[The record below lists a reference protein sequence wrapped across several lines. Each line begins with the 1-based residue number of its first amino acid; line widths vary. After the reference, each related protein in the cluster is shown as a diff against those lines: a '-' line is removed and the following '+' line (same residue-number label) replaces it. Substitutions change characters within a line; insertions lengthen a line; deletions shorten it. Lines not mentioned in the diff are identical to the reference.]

1 MSLVLY
7 LLLCVS
13 SSTVSMLWYSIVRL
27 VAVFFFKQKT
37 AYEMRISDWSSDV
50 CSSDLMPLGGEG
62 YDFYPERRHLEHEF
76 DCFWAAQAQHHA
88 ALLIDA
94 ARDRLRRIIFFQRP
108 LKAPKVG
115 GCTFF
120 NEEPRLP
127 KAHPL
132 FQERRLYEA
141 GNQLE
146 ITQARSEGHTS
157 APTSLMR

>member
-1 MSLVLY
+1 MAMEEDGARTYGEFLAG
-7 LLLCVS
+7 
-13 SSTVSMLWYSIVRL
+13 R
-27 VAVFFFKQKT
+27 KT
-37 AYEMRISDWSSDV
+37 KSV
-50 CSSDLMPLGGEG
+50 VMPFGGEG
-62 YDFYPERRHLEHEF
+62 YDFYPELRHLEHDF

-132 FQERRLYEA
+132 FQERRLYEEV
-141 GNQLE
+141 NQLE
-146 ITQARSEGHTS
+146 ITQAGAAFRNLSTPDERPVGKEFVLPFLS
-157 APTSLMR
+157 RF